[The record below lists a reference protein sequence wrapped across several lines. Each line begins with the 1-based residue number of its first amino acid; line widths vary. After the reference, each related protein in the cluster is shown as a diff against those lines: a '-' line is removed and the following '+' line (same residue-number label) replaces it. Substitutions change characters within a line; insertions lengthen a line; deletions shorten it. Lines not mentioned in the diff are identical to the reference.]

1 MASVIITGT
10 IALFLCGL
18 VTGVLA
24 MVAVAVRREDRSYT
38 LGTEAPN
45 RISRS
50 VRRLNGVARRDL
62 DTEFLRPVGGL
73 LH

>member
-1 MASVIITGT
+1 MASVIIIMT

-24 MVAVAVRREDRSYT
+24 MVAVAVRREDRGGT

-45 RISRS
+45 RMSRS
-50 VRRLNGVARRDL
+50 ARRLNGVACRDL
-62 DTEFLRPVGGL
+62 DTELVRPAREFV
-73 LH
+73 H